1 VIEPSNDLCQKVY
14 KLVQA
19 HKIPESSVYYID
31 PTNPDTKNINILRGP
46 VDKVAEVFAMVIQG
60 LSESNNAFFEQ
71 AQRNHL
77 KQHIYLL
84 KMHNPQKDVTFDDLI
99 EMYDDV
105 ERVHR

>member
-1 VIEPSNDLCQKVY
+1 MVSLLLNPVMIYVKKVF

-19 HKIPESSVYYID
+19 HKIPTSSVYYID

-84 KMHNPQKDVTFDDLI
+84 KLHNPQKRCHL
-99 EMYDDV
+99 
-105 ERVHR
+105 R